1 MCSTRILNITITDR
15 LILLETQMVRLFVD
29 YFGARWRCC
38 QPLIYQNKFLNW
50 LCHVLAD
57 AAAESI
63 EVGTSKLSSNRKL
76 ITTKFDQLLMPRQQ
90 VL

>member
-1 MCSTRILNITITDR
+1 
-15 LILLETQMVRLFVD
+15 MVRLFVD

-63 EVGTSKLSSNRKL
+63 EVGSSRYLKTVIKSKVNYDEIWPIIDAQTTSSLSQA
-76 ITTKFDQLLMPRQQ
+76 IVRQ
-90 VL
+90 VTLH